1 MKTKTWL
8 LACCLFILVVFPCVV
23 FAQRNL
29 IDSLK
34 ATLRNKLAD
43 TTRANTYYDIA
54 NAFYKQ
60 NQLDSVDYYLKQTKP
75 ICLRVS
81 YWAGLGDINRLRGA
95 VAMRM
100 GQFEEALAF
109 DQASI
114 RDYTKAGK
122 MKSVAH
128 VYNNM
133 GWLYKMMGQSQ
144 HVLAHTRQGLLS
156 VQQAIGINQRFGFR
170 QSLPDNYINLGILYE
185 DLGEFKA
192 GRECFFKALTI
203 NEELHISP
211 DENRIIY
218 NNLGKNYNVEG
229 QYEKAIDYLNKS
241 LVINL
246 KLKKYSSLAHN
257 YRNLSYAY
265 LGLKQPET
273 ALAYAEK
280 ALDEVKRSKEA
291 PLSVSV
297 YEMLSKTYAATGSYE
312 KAYHTVLE
320 SKQIEDSLMNLEK
333 TQAIARLQG
342 KYQVQQAR
350 DLAKIKAGLELAKA
364 LDVARIEAENAKQI
378 TALQAEEKRRLA
390 RIKANADVEKARVVA
405 DVEEKYNT
413 QKRLQ
418 QIAMLDDQNQQR
430 SEQIKQMTGGLG
442 VLLFLLS
449 ILFGQYYIIRRANR
463 RLSTQNEII
472 TRNSQE
478 LASQSN
484 QLRTLMKELHHRVKN
499 NLAIVSSLLNLQVNS
514 MHDEKAIQAVR
525 IGQQRVE
532 AMSLIHQQLY
542 RTDQLTVI
550 NMDEYLTSLAQSLM
564 RAYGYQADTFR
575 LQLDIEKQELD
586 VDIAI
591 PIGLIVNELL
601 TNAFKYAYL
610 DQQDPL
616 LRIALHGDTAPSPSG
631 IVLEVQDNGPG
642 IEVADWQK
650 VDNRTSFGKRLIIL
664 LSQQLDGHFD
674 LRNDHGTL
682 FRLHIPTSRLAA

>member
-1 MKTKTWL
+1 MKTNTWL
-8 LACCLFILVVFPCVV
+8 LLCYLYIVSACLFPV
-23 FAQRNL
+23 FAQRSL

-34 ATLRNKLAD
+34 NSLRNKQPD

-60 NQLDSVDYYLKQTKP
+60 NRLDSVDYYLRFTKQ
-75 ICLRVS
+75 ICLQKNYV
-81 YWAGLGDINRLRGA
+81 AGLGDINRLRGA
-95 VAMRM
+95 IAMRL
-100 GQFEEALAF
+100 GKFEEALAF

-114 RDYTKAGK
+114 RYYTKAGK

-133 GWLYKMMGQSQ
+133 GWLYKMMGESQ
-144 HVLAHTRQGLLS
+144 HVLAHTRQGLVS
-156 VQQAIGINQRFGFR
+156 IQQSIAINQQFGFR
-170 QSLPDNYINLGILYE
+170 QSLPDNYINLGIIYE
-185 DLGEFKA
+185 DLGEYKQ
-192 GRECFFKALTI
+192 GRDCFFKALAI
-203 NEELHISP
+203 NEELHADP
-211 DENRIIY
+211 DENRILY
-218 NNLGKNYNVEG
+218 NNLGKNYNVES

-241 LVINL
+241 LAINL
-246 KLKKYSSLAHN
+246 KLKRHSSLAHN

-265 LGLKQPET
+265 LGMKQPEK
-273 ALAYAEK
+273 ALLFAEK
-280 ALDEVKRSKEA
+280 ALDQVKQSGEA

-297 YEMLSKTYAATGSYE
+297 YAMLAKAYAATGRYE
-312 KAYHTVLE
+312 NAYQTVLA

-342 KYQVQQAR
+342 QYQLQQAH

-364 LDVARIEAENAKQI
+364 SDVARIEADKSKQMA
-378 TALQAEEKRRLA
+378 TLHAQ
-390 RIKANADVEKARVVA
+390 IKADGEIEKARVIA
-405 DVEEKYNT
+405 DVEAKYKT

-418 QIAMLDDQNQQR
+418 QIAALDEQNQQR
-430 SEQIKQMTGGLG
+430 SRQIKQMTGGLG
-442 VLLFLLS
+442 ILLVLLS
-449 ILFGQYYIIRRANR
+449 ILFGQYYIIRGANR

-472 TRNSQE
+472 TRTSKE

-514 MHDEKAIQAVR
+514 LHDEKAIQAVR

-564 RAYGYQADTFR
+564 RAYGYQSDTFR

-591 PIGLIVNELL
+591 PIGLIVNELI

-616 LRIALHGDTAPSPSG
+616 LRIALHGDKAPSPSG
-631 IVLEVQDNGPG
+631 IVLEVEDNGPG
-642 IEVADWQK
+642 MEVGDWQK

-674 LRNDHGTL
+674 LRTEHGTL